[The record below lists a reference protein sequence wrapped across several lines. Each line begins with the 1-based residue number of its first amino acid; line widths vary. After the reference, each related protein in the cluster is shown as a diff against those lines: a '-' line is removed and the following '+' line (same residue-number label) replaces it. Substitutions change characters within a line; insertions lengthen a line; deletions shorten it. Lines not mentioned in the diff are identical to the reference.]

1 MLLKISNQMFKIYL
15 GSSYKVTLTGG
26 GKRRRWKY
34 KNMNISRTYFIVL
47 RAVTPIDSSFGLK
60 SYVTVNAND
69 IFCNSLVKKSLT
81 LK

>member
-1 MLLKISNQMFKIYL
+1 
-15 GSSYKVTLTGG
+15 
-26 GKRRRWKY
+26 
-34 KNMNISRTYFIVL
+34 MNISRTYFIVL